1 MRVAVLGLSDF
12 GFHLACTLS
21 ELGDDVMAV
30 DRDEDRV
37 QNVMRHV
44 GKAIV
49 ADVADREA
57 LKDLGIRQMDV
68 VAVDVG
74 ERFETSVLLT
84 HYLRELGVPRVLVKV
99 ANEDQGRILSL
110 IGASDIVQPEREI
123 AVKTAHLVHYSRSRL
138 LDAIPLGGGY
148 FTISVQTP
156 AGLVGRTVADL
167 ELLDRY
173 RVQLIA
179 IKPAVE
185 NAAPFLPNPDYQLLK
200 DDVLVV
206 MGEEAKL
213 VELHQKLK

>member
-138 LDAIPLGGGY
+138 LDAIPLSGGY